1 MKITKYKTYLFR
13 TVKKKLNLSLSKS
26 HATLDF
32 NFFDNTNKIEVM
44 VKENCHF
51 VKHQQQIIKFSLQHG
66 VKHA

>member
-32 NFFDNTNKIEVM
+32 NFFDNTNKIEV
-44 VKENCHF
+44 KG
-51 VKHQQQIIKFSLQHG
+51 KHYDIVVFNDIRAVSM
-66 VKHA
+66 

>member
-32 NFFDNTNKIEVM
+32 NFFDNTNKIEV
-44 VKENCHF
+44 KG
-51 VKHQQQIIKFSLQHG
+51 KHY
-66 VKHA
+66 V